1 LIDLHNIDFIEVVD
15 DEKAAL
21 DVLLGAE
28 ATADLMS
35 RYAE

>member
-1 LIDLHNIDFIEVVD
+1 VN

-21 DVLLGAE
+21 ELLLGAE